1 MHVHV
6 VAHAMHLAVAKASA
20 REESESASN
29 SASRPCASEAISPQR
44 DSHGGRP
51 HSRARARLQT
61 DRHSGVRWG
70 ALCEV
75 AEARAHADY

>member
-1 MHVHV
+1 MRMCVAEDAVGHVHAHV

-29 SASRPCASEAISPQR
+29 SVSRPCASDAISLQR
-44 DSHGGRP
+44 ESHGGLP

-61 DRHSGVRWG
+61 DRHSGVR
-70 ALCEV
+70 
-75 AEARAHADY
+75 